1 METISLSR
9 TSTFDN
15 IDTSQW
21 TITEV
26 TQLFEL
32 PFMEL
37 MFQAQSILRQFHKV
51 GEVQLSTLLS
61 IKTGGCP
68 EDCSYCPQSSR
79 YTTDV
84 EKEKLMAVEEVV
96 KAAQAAKEQGA
107 SRFCM
112 GAAWRGPKQH
122 QVEVVSEM
130 VRQVKALG
138 METCVTLGMLKDGQA
153 EQLKDAGLDYYNH
166 NIDTAPEFYGTIITT
181 RTYQDRL
188 DTLERV
194 RNAGINVCCGG
205 IVGLGESRRERA
217 GLLVE
222 LANMNPPPQ
231 SVPINHL
238 VKVAGTPLADEEDLD
253 PFEFIRTIAVARILM
268 PNSKVRLSA
277 GREQMDDGIQA
288 LCFMAGDNSIFYG
301 DCLLT
306 TSNPQI
312 GKDQELFKRLDLYA
326 PTA

>member
-9 TSTFDN
+9 TNTVNDISTA
-15 IDTSQW
+15 QW
-21 TITEV
+21 TLSEV
-26 TQLFEL
+26 AQLFEL

-37 MFQAQSILRQFHKV
+37 MFQAQSIHRQFHKI

-84 EKEKLMAVEEVV
+84 EKEKLMAIEEVI
-96 KAAQAAKEQGA
+96 KAAQTAKEQGA

-153 EQLKDAGLDYYNH
+153 EQLKEAGLDYYNH
-166 NIDTAPEFYGTIITT
+166 NIDTAPEFYGNIITT
-181 RTYQDRL
+181 RSYQDRL
-188 DTLERV
+188 ETLERV

-217 GLLVE
+217 GLLTE
-222 LANMNPPPQ
+222 LANMTPPPQ

-238 VKVAGTPLADEEDLD
+238 VKVAGTPLANEEDLD
-253 PFEFIRTIAVARILM
+253 PFEFIRTIAIARILM
-268 PNSKVRLSA
+268 PSAKVRLSA
-277 GREQMDDGIQA
+277 GREQMDESTQA
-288 LCFMAGDNSIFYG
+288 LCFMAGANSIFYG

-306 TSNPQI
+306 TSNPQRE
-312 GKDQELFKRLDLYA
+312 KDQALFRRLDLYSA
-326 PTA
+326 KV

>member
-1 METISLSR
+1 M
-9 TSTFDN
+9 
-15 IDTSQW
+15 
-21 TITEV
+21 
-26 TQLFEL
+26 
-32 PFMEL
+32 
-37 MFQAQSILRQFHKV
+37 
-51 GEVQLSTLLS
+51 
-61 IKTGGCP
+61 
-68 EDCSYCPQSSR
+68 
-79 YTTDV
+79 
-84 EKEKLMAVEEVV
+84 
-96 KAAQAAKEQGA
+96 
-107 SRFCM
+107 
-112 GAAWRGPKQH
+112 
-122 QVEVVSEM
+122 
-130 VRQVKALG
+130 
-138 METCVTLGMLKDGQA
+138 
-153 EQLKDAGLDYYNH
+153 
-166 NIDTAPEFYGTIITT
+166 
-181 RTYQDRL
+181 
-188 DTLERV
+188 

-288 LCFMAGDNSIFYG
+288 LCFMAGANSIFYG

-306 TSNPQI
+306 TSNPQR
-312 GKDQELFKRLDLYA
+312 GKDQELFKLLDLYA